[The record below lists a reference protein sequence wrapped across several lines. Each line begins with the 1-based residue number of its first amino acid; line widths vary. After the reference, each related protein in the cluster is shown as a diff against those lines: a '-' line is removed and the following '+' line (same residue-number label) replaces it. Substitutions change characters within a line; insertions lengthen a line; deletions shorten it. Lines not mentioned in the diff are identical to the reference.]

1 MMRSFMYRTACS
13 SAPCAA
19 PTHIDALPQRSW
31 FRCDSSTLKASVFAG
46 SPANKV
52 SSGVIST
59 PSKASSASVAAW
71 IPMPLW
77 RPVTETPSRSVGT
90 MTAPMPLAPSPPGQ
104 RHQTSTPWATSP
116 SVE

>member
-1 MMRSFMYRTACS
+1 ME
-13 SAPCAA
+13 
-19 PTHIDALPQRSW
+19 ALPQRSW
-31 FRCDSSTLKASVFAG
+31 LRCDSSTLKAEVSEG
-46 SPANKV
+46 LPARRM
-52 SSGVIST
+52 SSSVIST

-77 RPVTETPSRSVGT
+77 RPVIDTPSRSVGT